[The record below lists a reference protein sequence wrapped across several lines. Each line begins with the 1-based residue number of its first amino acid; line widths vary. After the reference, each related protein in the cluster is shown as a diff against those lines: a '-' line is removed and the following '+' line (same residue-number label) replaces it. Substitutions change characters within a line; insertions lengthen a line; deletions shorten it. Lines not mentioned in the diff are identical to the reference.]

1 MWQDPIV
8 TEVRQIREAYA
19 AQFNFDLAALCRALQ
34 EAEQRSPR
42 PKVSFPPKRVLAR
55 PSVRPVAPKPAIV
68 SSGLRGNAG

>member
-42 PKVSFPPKRVLAR
+42 PKVSFPPKRVRAR
-55 PSVRPVAPKPAIV
+55 PRVRPAAQQSAVV
-68 SSGLRGNAG
+68 G